1 MKTSFAKKGLYVG
14 TGAGLVIFVLFG
26 LLPGSLL
33 GGVAGLNIA
42 GWLFG
47 QPVESA
53 LLSRIIVFLFMLI
66 GTLVSGVVI
75 VTGVS
80 VIGWV
85 TGSVID
91 SRTHEKVV
99 RTDDKFAAAHKR
111 ESQQKAKAEIR
122 VMG

>member
-80 VIGWV
+80 VIGWA
-85 TGSVID
+85 TGWMID
-91 SRTHEKVV
+91 ARTHEKVAK
-99 RTDDKFAAAHKR
+99 TDTFAAAHKR
-111 ESQQKAKAEIR
+111 
-122 VMG
+122 

>member
-14 TGAGLVIFVLFG
+14 TGAGLVIFVLLG

-111 ESQQKAKAEIR
+111 
-122 VMG
+122 